1 MLPKIASDKENGWAC
16 LAAQFSKSVGKQTSV
31 PQMKKKKLLINMK
44 SAVKKRC
51 QRNWKQSN
59 KIVVMALERQHL

>member
-31 PQMKKKKLLINMK
+31 PQMTKKTFKQYETSCQKR
-44 SAVKKRC
+44 RC

-59 KIVVMALERQHL
+59 KIVAMALERQHL

>member
-31 PQMKKKKLLINMK
+31 PQMKKLLNDMK
-44 SAVKKRC
+44 SAVKKKKTC

-59 KIVVMALERQHL
+59 KIVVMAFERQHL